1 MYLRAGLLSTHLNI
15 YIQLNWRAKMKL
27 KELLLNR
34 FSFREILKSFSID
47 QSDFIIQDEELILSK
62 ENLSNKETIKE
73 RVLIQGKG
81 PAGMV
86 NFFGTLHYNL
96 LEDLAVFEL
105 DSVEQNRVQVA

>member
-1 MYLRAGLLSTHLNI
+1 MAGLLSTHLNI

-27 KELLLNR
+27 KELLLSR

-73 RVLIQGKG
+73 RVLIQGKS

-96 LEDLAVFEL
+96 LEGLAVFEL
-105 DSVEQNRVQVA
+105 DSVEQNRVKVA